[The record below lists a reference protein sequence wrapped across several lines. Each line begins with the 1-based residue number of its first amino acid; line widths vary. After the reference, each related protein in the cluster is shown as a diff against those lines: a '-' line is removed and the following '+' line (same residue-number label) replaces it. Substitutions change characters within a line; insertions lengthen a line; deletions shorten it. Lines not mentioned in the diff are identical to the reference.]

1 MTWTV
6 SEITLEAHYMG
17 GVPPDRAVLSC
28 CSITKTPGRYVE
40 ERGADGSIQCSI
52 SEPPGLIVR
61 GVDQAKLDTLPW
73 KPTLLRYK
81 DSTGKEL
88 EAEGR
93 LRDTLEQNA
102 AHFVFI

>member
-28 CSITKTPGRYVE
+28 RSITKTDGRYVE
-40 ERGADGSIQCSI
+40 EHGADDSIQRSI
-52 SEPPGLIVR
+52 SEPPGLIMR
-61 GVDQAKLDTLPW
+61 GVDQAKLDTLQW

-88 EAEGR
+88 EAGGR
-93 LRDTLEQNA
+93 LRDTREQNA